1 MYMFKI
7 THLIFGASKFGPTY
21 TPEELASLNQC
32 MEPIDGFNVHKL
44 SYTSINMYK
53 ANPIWVNRE
62 MMEIKVK

>member
-1 MYMFKI
+1 MFKI

-53 ANPIWVNRE
+53 ANPI
-62 MMEIKVK
+62 